1 MDIAARPLELYSDDS
16 ERGYKDLLARTDIQ
30 GVVISLPIANQAP
43 YIKQALLAGK
53 HVLSEKPVAESVQEA
68 EELILWYRSE
78 IVNAT
83 WAVAEN
89 FRFLNSFDFAAE
101 QIKSLGRIVG
111 FQGRNQGFIEKDW
124 KFNLTEWRR
133 NPTHQGGYIL
143 DGGVHYIATLRT
155 LLAAQPGN
163 EIARVSAFTG
173 LVQPYLPPVDTA
185 DAILRTRSGVTGTF
199 QIWRGTSVKADEWT
213 VACENGSVTVLFDK
227 VIVNRNGQEAV
238 ETVANERSGVPPVV
252 RAWGKSL
259 VSGKLSWEQE
269 PEAALGDLE
278 LIELIL
284 RSGEQ
289 EGTPLDCKYQAAH
302 S

>member
-1 MDIAARPLELYSDDS
+1 LRRTGNSTVNDHPLIRFKYSN
-16 ERGYKDLLARTDIQ
+16 LL
-30 GVVISLPIANQAP
+30 V
-43 YIKQALLAGK
+43 
-53 HVLSEKPVAESVQEA
+53 
-68 EELILWYRSE
+68 
-78 IVNAT
+78 
-83 WAVAEN
+83 
-89 FRFLNSFDFAAE
+89 
-101 QIKSLGRIVG
+101 
-111 FQGRNQGFIEKDW
+111 
-124 KFNLTEWRR
+124 TEWRR

-199 QIWRGTSVKADEWT
+199 QIWRGTSIKADEWT

-238 ETVANERSGVPPVV
+238 ETVPNERSGVPPVV

-278 LIELIL
+278 LVSHCGLSSTCDHAANIP
-284 RSGEQ
+284 RSNSFCGVESRKGHHWTASTRRHTVRKRWTKDNETAGE
-289 EGTPLDCKYQAAH
+289 
-302 S
+302 